1 MCFETVTYC
10 SIVTPTFSGYRGEIY
25 NYAYYGNPLG
35 GSEAFM
41 GSSDSIGNTIAII
54 DKETIPGIHIHDVKF
69 RFRMGGVYMETSSS
83 WTIYNFSLYSSGKEI
98 EGDKITIP
106 ESTFIADDF
115 SIAVN
120 YTNNGTEDI
129 DFAYLQASMYNLQN
143 GINLVSHKPITN
155 LKMGD
160 SVNVTFDYKADIN
173 LFLYFESFSN
183 MTIFEIEVKV
193 LNRSSEYS
201 NYIVDSCT
209 VDEFTISPNRNYIY
223 HPNDDMSFY
232 CSDKMVPYDDLI
244 LDNNILKTEISLLNK
259 PPTISLLE
267 ESETLLKNQNYTFV
281 QLSLI
286 HI

>member
-1 MCFETVTYC
+1 
-10 SIVTPTFSGYRGEIY
+10 
-25 NYAYYGNPLG
+25 
-35 GSEAFM
+35 M

-115 SIAVN
+115 SIAVT

-201 NYIVDSCT
+201 
-209 VDEFTISPNRNYIY
+209 
-223 HPNDDMSFY
+223 
-232 CSDKMVPYDDLI
+232 
-244 LDNNILKTEISLLNK
+244 
-259 PPTISLLE
+259 
-267 ESETLLKNQNYTFV
+267 
-281 QLSLI
+281 LSLI